1 MSTWSER
8 PGLGTGAGCAT
19 VLRGDAARTA
29 RPARMD
35 SELRSTPFAAGHVV
49 DARLTDPHLQSV
61 VERARRAAAEDGHA
75 VGFADGYAAGVAA
88 AASEAAERAEQA
100 ERQRRAA
107 AAAAAAEVDAAL
119 DLLSTVARALAQQDR
134 LAVEQVEDVIS
145 DVALRVARA
154 VLDRELELSADP
166 GAEAIARALALAPDD
181 CSAVVR
187 LHPLDAAVTRDLAS
201 LAAGRSVVL
210 VADPEVSRGGC
221 VVEGAGRRIDAQIE
235 SALERVAAVLR

>member
-1 MSTWSER
+1 MSTWSE
-8 PGLGTGAGCAT
+8 GLAVGTGCAT
-19 VLRGDAARTA
+19 VLRGDAARIA
-29 RPARMD
+29 RPARID

-107 AAAAAAEVDAAL
+107 AAAAASEVDAAL

-154 VLDRELELSADP
+154 VQDRELELSADP
-166 GAEAIARALALAPDD
+166 GAEAIARALALAPTTARPWSG
-181 CSAVVR
+181 CT
-187 LHPLDAAVTRDLAS
+187 P
-201 LAAGRSVVL
+201 GRRGDPRPRQPGRRPSVAL
-210 VADPEVSRGGC
+210 VADPDVARGGC

-235 SALERVAAVLR
+235 TALSRVAAVLR